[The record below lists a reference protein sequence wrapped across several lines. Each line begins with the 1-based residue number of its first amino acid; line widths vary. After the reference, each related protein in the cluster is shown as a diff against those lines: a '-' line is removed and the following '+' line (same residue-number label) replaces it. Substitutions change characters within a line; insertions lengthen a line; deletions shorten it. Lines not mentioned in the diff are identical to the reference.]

1 MGYLHFDNSLVQNLG
16 KALLMEDLSASR
28 SGAYRCG
35 TICGCNTRKYHGEFI
50 VPTDIEGKSN
60 LVLVSTLD
68 ETLIQHGVEYA
79 LGVHEYG
86 AGKCV
91 PNGYSFIKEVDLT
104 KGNRTILRAGGVLLE
119 RIKLMAQDAEQM
131 IVRYK
136 VLDSR
141 SEVVI
146 RVNPLLVF
154 RDSSELCVQN
164 NVANGDAKKV
174 SGGFSACLYKGLP
187 TLFVQSNVSSV
198 LSKNAYWVNGVHY
211 FNESDRGYHDR
222 EDLLSVGT
230 VEFTLKQGEVAYL
243 SLSTSE
249 CDLKSISLKFED
261 TFNNIPEKD
270 DYISALKSSANNHIF
285 MKGKEILLKSA
296 FPWNNKV
303 EARDMIISIP
313 GVTLYSDNVAEFDT
327 MLKSVVTL
335 VDAQIK
341 GKNNIKSAISGISD
355 PDVMLWL
362 IWTVQKYAE
371 VEGIKKAWK
380 KYGAL
385 VKNIIDYISD
395 NKHKNIEATD
405 GGLLYIHAWTVAQ
418 TWMNA
423 KTTFGTPVTPRSGFV
438 VEINAL
444 WYNALMFAVEAM
456 NECGDSASVDIYE
469 TLAEKVGES
478 FTHTFW
484 NGSYLHDFV
493 DGDHYEM
500 SVRPNMLFAV
510 SLKYSPLEYSQKK
523 SIVDMASR
531 ELLTTNGVRTL
542 SPKSANFHAS
552 CQGGELS
559 RGYAAFQGCAYP
571 WLMGTFVEAYLRV
584 YKKSGLSFV
593 ESCMGTLQG
602 DMFNGTL
609 GTFSELYDAM
619 PSYRGKEGM
628 SSIKNIAEVLRTEK
642 LIANYKA

>member
-35 TICGCNTRKYHGEFI
+35 TICGCNTRKYHGELI

-68 ETLIQHGVEYA
+68 ETLFQHGVGYNI
-79 LGVHEYG
+79 GVHEYG

-91 PNGYSFIKEVDLT
+91 PEGHNYIKEVEVNKGT
-104 KGNRTILRAGGVLLE
+104 KTILRVGGVLLE
-119 RIKLMAQDAEQM
+119 KVKIMAQDAEQM
-131 IVRYK
+131 IVRYR

-141 SEVVI
+141 SQATL
-146 RVNPLLVF
+146 RVNPLLAF
-154 RDSSELCVQN
+154 RDSSELCLQN

-174 SGGFSACLYKGLP
+174 AGGFSACLYKGFP
-187 TLFVQSNVSSV
+187 TLFVQTNVDS
-198 LSKNAYWVNGVHY
+198 AYNKDVHWVNGVHY

-222 EDLLSVGT
+222 EDLLSVGN
-230 VEFTLKQGEVAYL
+230 VEFSINSGESVYL
-243 SLSTSE
+243 SLSTSL
-249 CDLKSISLKFED
+249 CDQKSIAAKFEETYKNLD
-261 TFNNIPEKD
+261 EKN
-270 DYISALKSSANNHIF
+270 DYLSALKSSAKNHIF
-285 MKGKEILLKSA
+285 NKGKETLLKSV

-303 EARDMIISIP
+303 DARDMLISIP
-313 GVTLYSDNVAEFDT
+313 GVTLYSDNAAEFDT
-327 MLKSVVTL
+327 LLKSVVA
-335 VDAQIK
+335 VVEAQMA
-341 GKNNIKSAISGISD
+341 GKSVKTSISGATD

-362 IWTVQKYAE
+362 IWAIQKDAE

-385 VKNIIDYISD
+385 VKSIIDYIAND
-395 NKHKNIEATD
+395 KHVNIEATES
-405 GGLLYIHAWTVAQ
+405 GLLYIHAWQVAQ

-423 KTTFGTPVTPRSGFV
+423 KTAMGTPVTPRSGFV

-456 NECGDSASVDIYE
+456 NECNEGSQSDSYE
-469 TLAEKVGES
+469 TLADKVGEAFS
-478 FTHTFW
+478 HTFW
-484 NGSYLHDFV
+484 NGTYLHDFV

-523 SIVDMASR
+523 AVVDMASK
-531 ELLTTNGVRTL
+531 ELLISMGIRTL
-542 SPKSANFHAS
+542 SPNSNNFHGS

-559 RGYAAFQGCAYP
+559 RGYAAFQGSAYP
-571 WLMGTFVEAYLRV
+571 WLMGAFVEAYLRV
-584 YKKSGLSFV
+584 YKKSGLLFV
-593 ESCMGTLQG
+593 ESCLGLLQG

-619 PSYRGKEGM
+619 PAHKGKEGM
-628 SSIKNIAEVLRTEK
+628 SSIKNIAEVLRAEK